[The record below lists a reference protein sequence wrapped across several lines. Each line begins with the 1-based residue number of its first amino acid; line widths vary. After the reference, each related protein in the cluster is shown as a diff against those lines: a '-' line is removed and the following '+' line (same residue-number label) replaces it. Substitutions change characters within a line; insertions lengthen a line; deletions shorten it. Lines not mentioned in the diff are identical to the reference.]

1 MEKDQ
6 YYTIGVFS
14 EKTGTSIR
22 TLHYYDEIGLLRPEK
37 HPSSGHRLYTDQ
49 DEMTLHK
56 ITCFKFLGYRLEQ
69 IARLMSDSSFDISLI
84 ETLHNQKKEL
94 EGKKE
99 HIETA
104 LKAVNRMIGLL
115 EEEKEID
122 GAIFMSLIN
131 SIQTE
136 KDQREWLEQNMPEGA
151 ADRLFNK
158 PEEVMASLDKSFIQL
173 AKQVKRLAGK
183 PVDDPEVQEMADRH
197 MKMSLQF
204 VGEDVL
210 AAFGSVDTA
219 ETEKFVNQIPS
230 PYTKE
235 EEEWLERVFE
245 YYMLHN
251 EKYPFRQ

>member
-1 MEKDQ
+1 MN
-6 YYTIGVFS
+6 
-14 EKTGTSIR
+14 
-22 TLHYYDEIGLLRPEK
+22 
-37 HPSSGHRLYTDQ
+37 
-49 DEMTLHK
+49 
-56 ITCFKFLGYRLEQ
+56 
-69 IARLMSDSSFDISLI
+69 DSSFDVSLI
-84 ETLHNQKKEL
+84 ETLRNQKKEL

-99 HIETA
+99 HIETV
-104 LKAVNRMIGLL
+104 LKAISRMIGLL

-131 SIQTE
+131 IIQTE
-136 KDQREWLEQNMPEGA
+136 KDQREWLERNMPEGA

-158 PEEVMASLDKSFIQL
+158 PEEEMASLDKSFIQL

-183 PVDDPEVQEMADRH
+183 PVDDPEVQEMANRH

-219 ETEKFVNQIPS
+219 ETEEFVNQIPS

-235 EEEWLERVFE
+235 EEEWLERVLE

-251 EKYPFRQ
+251 DKYPYRQ